1 MEQLNL
7 IETRVQS
14 LRAKLRL
21 VSVTESLQESVI
33 RDLTEQVGRVKTA
46 QTDLDKT
53 LDIITERLIKLS
65 QELQEAVEEKNV
77 IDVTDESG
85 YGQYLVRLQ
94 SEVDEKKYDTTE
106 TLNRVDS
113 ILGLL
118 ESSDMKNIETYDRL
132 KRIQSI
138 LKSGIK

>member
-14 LRAKLRL
+14 LRDKLRL

-33 RDLTEQVGRVKTA
+33 RDLTEHVGRVKTA
-46 QTDLDKT
+46 QTNLDKT

-65 QELQEAVEEKNV
+65 QELKEVAEEKNV

-85 YGQYLVRLQ
+85 YGQYLDRLQ
-94 SEVDEKKYDTTE
+94 NEVDEKKYDTTE
-106 TLNRVDS
+106 TLNRVDT

-118 ESSDMKNIETYDRL
+118 ESSNMENIETYDRL

-138 LKSGIK
+138 LQSE